1 MQHLY
6 IIIKYAREKPYI
18 RCNQMDMFAS
28 NPSMKEQDDIYHV
41 QRVLAGDTAAFA
53 VLVDRHKELAFNIAL
68 KIVRHREDAE
78 EIAQDAFVKAYQSLR
93 SFKGD
98 SRFSTWLYRI
108 VYNAAISHTRKRQQS
123 FTPIDER
130 IMGDT
135 TEDAILEDLDQVDED
150 QQTKMINAA
159 IDRLPPDES
168 ALVTLF
174 YMEENSVEDI
184 SQITGLSISNVKVKL
199 FRIRKKLYDEM
210 QQMMMKA
217 SYV

>member
-1 MQHLY
+1 
-6 IIIKYAREKPYI
+6 
-18 RCNQMDMFAS
+18 MFAS

-53 VLVDRHKELAFNIAL
+53 VLVDRHKDLAFNIAL

-78 EIAQDAFVKAYQSLR
+78 EIAQDAFIKAYQSLR

-108 VYNAAISHTRKRQQS
+108 VYNAAISHTRKRQHS

-130 IMGDT
+130 VIGET
-135 TEDAILEDLDQVDED
+135 TEDTILEDLDQVDENL
-150 QQTKMINAA
+150 QSKMVNAA
-159 IDRLPPDES
+159 IERLPPDES

-184 SQITGLSISNVKVKL
+184 SQITGLTISNVKVKL
-199 FRIRKKLYDEM
+199 FRIRKKLYTEL

>member
-1 MQHLY
+1 
-6 IIIKYAREKPYI
+6 
-18 RCNQMDMFAS
+18 MDMFAS